1 MKMKHN
7 QKLTF
12 HLNTDELNDNE
23 ENQETKFDLF
33 VQSRR
38 VKQISS
44 ALDKIMFHAQNK
56 ESLQMMQDQEF
67 VSELLDELL
76 DDSLLVLDGVQLDG
90 ETMDMS
96 MKLMSDIKRAI
107 GVLQQVVDD
116 KKSQLN

>member
-1 MKMKHN
+1 MKIKQN

-12 HLNTDELNDNE
+12 HLKADELNDKQQ
-23 ENQETKFDLF
+23 NQETKFDLF
-33 VQSRR
+33 IQSRR

-44 ALDKIMFHAQNK
+44 ALDKIMFYSHNK
-56 ESLQMMQDQEF
+56 EFLQMMQDQEF

-76 DDSLLVLDGVQLDG
+76 DDSLLVLDGIQLDG

-107 GVLQQVVDD
+107 DVLQQVVDD
-116 KKSQLN
+116 KNSQVN